1 MKKYISFF
9 RLRFV
14 MGLQYRSAAL
24 AGVATQFVW
33 GTMEILMF
41 RAFYEADAAAFPMTL
56 QATCS
61 YVWMQQAFLSL
72 FMAWM
77 MEGEIFNA
85 IVDGNISYELCRP
98 VNLYDMWFARSMAN
112 RFSMALL
119 RCIPVL
125 LVSVLIKAPYGMM
138 APVSWKAFLLFVIT
152 LFLGAFVTIAFCML
166 VYISCFFTVSSTGVR
181 MVAVSVVEFF
191 QGGVIPIPFFPEKVR
206 EIMELLPFAA
216 MQNVSFRIYSGDLS
230 GKAMEKAVFLQ
241 VFWLIVLIAAGRGLN
256 RIAMKKVVVQGG

>member
-125 LVSVLIKAPYGMM
+125 LGSVLIKAPYGMM

-166 VYISCFFTVSSTGVR
+166 VYISCFFTVSSMGVR

-241 VFWLIVLIAAGRGLN
+241 VFWLIVLTAAGRGLN

>member
-61 YVWMQQAFLSL
+61 YVWLQQAFLSL

-77 MEGEIFNA
+77 MESEIFEA
-85 IVDGNISYELCRP
+85 IVSGNIAYELCRP
-98 VNLYDMWFARSMAN
+98 VNIYDMWFARSMAN
-112 RFSMALL
+112 RFSKALL
-119 RCIPVL
+119 RCVPVL
-125 LVSVLIKAPYGMM
+125 LVSVFVRAPYGMM
-138 APVSWKAFLLFVIT
+138 APVSAEAFLLFVIT
-152 LFLGAFVTIAFCML
+152 LFLGALVTIAFCML
-166 VYISCFFTVSSTGVR
+166 VYMICFFTVSSGGIR

-216 MQNVSFRIYSGDLS
+216 MQNVSFRVYSGDLA
-230 GKAMEKAVFLQ
+230 GKALEKAVFLQ
-241 VFWLIVLIAAGRGLN
+241 LFWLVVLIAVGRVLN
-256 RIAMKKVVVQGG
+256 GIAMKKVVVQGG

>member
-138 APVSWKAFLLFVIT
+138 APVSWKAFLLFLVT

>member
-216 MQNVSFRIYSGDLS
+216 MQNVSFRIYNGDLS

>member
-24 AGVATQFVW
+24 AGIATQFFW
-33 GTMEILMF
+33 GIMEILMF
-41 RAFYEADAAAFPMTL
+41 RAFYEADKAAFPMTL
-56 QATCS
+56 QAACS

-72 FMAWM
+72 FMAWLL
-77 MEGEIFNA
+77 ESEIFEA
-85 IVDGNISYELCRP
+85 IVNGNISYELCRP
-98 VNLYDMWFARSMAN
+98 INLYDMWFARSMAN
-112 RFSMALL
+112 RFSRAFL
-119 RCIPVL
+119 RCVPVL
-125 LVSVLIKAPYGMM
+125 LASVLVRAPYGMM
-138 APVSWKAFLLFVIT
+138 APVSAQAFLLFVVT
-152 LFLGAFVTIAFCML
+152 LLLGAFVTIAFCML
-166 VYISCFFTVSSTGVR
+166 VYVICFFTVSSAGIR

-206 EIMELLPFAA
+206 EIVELLPFAA
-216 MQNVSFRIYSGDLS
+216 MQNVSFRIYSGDLA

-241 VFWLIVLIAAGRGLN
+241 VFWLIVLIAAGRGLS